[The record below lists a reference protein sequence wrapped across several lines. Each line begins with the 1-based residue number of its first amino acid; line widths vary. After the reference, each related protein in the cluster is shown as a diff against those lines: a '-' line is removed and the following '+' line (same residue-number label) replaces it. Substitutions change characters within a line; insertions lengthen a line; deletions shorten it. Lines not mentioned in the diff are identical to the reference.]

1 MKHSLKKYTTRDLKI
16 AFDSPNF
23 SIEETVA
30 IEVEYL
36 RRLDLA
42 NAATH
47 EAVEMVRIHNLP

>member
-1 MKHSLKKYTTRDLKI
+1 MDNSLKNYTTRDLKV
-16 AFDSPNF
+16 AFESPNF

-42 NAATH
+42 NATTH